1 MTDFGT
7 LRDEPGDVEI
17 TRSEVVYPG
26 RVWDV
31 RSDTFDYNG
40 EATSRDY
47 VDHTGAAAI
56 AAIDDDGRIL
66 LLQQYRHPLR
76 SRDWEIPAG
85 LLDIAGEPPAETA
98 RRELAE
104 EADLTATRWSPLV
117 SINTSP
123 GGSNEV
129 VHIFLAEGLSPA
141 PETYAREAEEA
152 DIRLEWVPLEE
163 AVTAVLEGRMQN
175 AILIVAVLAA
185 AERRRRTADDQPR
198 VSD

>member
-7 LRDEPGDVEI
+7 LRDEPGDYEI

-47 VDHTGAAAI
+47 VDHTGAVAI

-76 SRDWEIPAG
+76 LRDWEVPAG
-85 LLDIAGEPPAETA
+85 LLDIEGEPHIDTA

-129 VHIFLAEGLSPA
+129 VHIFLAEGISPA

-152 DIRLEWVPLEE
+152 DIRLEWVPLED
-163 AVTAVLEGRMQN
+163 AVTAVLDGRMQN
-175 AILIVAVLAA
+175 SILAVAVLSA
-185 AERRRRTADDQPR
+185 AERRRRER
-198 VSD
+198 G

>member
-1 MTDFGT
+1 MTDFST
-7 LRDEPGDVEI
+7 LRDEQVELEV
-17 TRSEVVYPG
+17 TRSDVVYAG

-31 RSDTFDYNG
+31 RSDTFVYNG
-40 EATSRDY
+40 EATVRDY
-47 VDHTGAAAI
+47 VDHTGAVAI

-76 SRDWEIPAG
+76 LRDWEVPAG
-85 LLDIAGEPPAETA
+85 LLDIDGEPPADTA

-104 EADLTATRWSPLV
+104 EADLTAARWSELV

-123 GGSNEV
+123 GGSDEV

-152 DIRLEWVPLEE
+152 DIRLEWVPLED

-175 AILIVAVLAA
+175 AILAVAVLAA
-185 AERRRRTADDQPR
+185 AERRRRGRD
-198 VSD
+198 

>member
-1 MTDFGT
+1 MTDFGA
-7 LRDEPGDVEI
+7 LRDEPAEVEV
-17 TRSEVVYPG
+17 TQSDVVYPG

-47 VDHTGAAAI
+47 VDHTGAVAI

-76 SRDWEIPAG
+76 LRDWEVPAG
-85 LLDIAGEPPAETA
+85 LLDIEGEPPADTA

-117 SINTSP
+117 SVNTSP

-152 DIRLEWVPLEE
+152 DIRLEWVPLED
-163 AVTAVLEGRMQN
+163 AVTAVLDGRMQN
-175 AILIVAVLAA
+175 SILAVAVLAA
-185 AERRRRTADDQPR
+185 AERRRRERD
-198 VSD
+198 

>member
-1 MTDFGT
+1 MTDFT
-7 LRDEPGDVEI
+7 ALRDEPAEVEI

-47 VDHTGAAAI
+47 VDHTGAVAI

-76 SRDWEIPAG
+76 LRDWEVPAG
-85 LLDIAGEPPAETA
+85 LLDIEGEPPADTA

-104 EADLTATRWSPLV
+104 EADLTASRWSELV

-123 GGSNEV
+123 GGSNEA
-129 VHIFLAEGLSPA
+129 VHIFLAEGISPA

-152 DIRLEWVPLEE
+152 DIRLEWVPLED

-175 AILIVAVLAA
+175 AILTVAVLAA
-185 AERRRRTADDQPR
+185 SERRRRAAD
-198 VSD
+198 

>member
-1 MTDFGT
+1 MTDFSA
-7 LRDEPGDVEI
+7 LRDEQVELEV
-17 TRSEVVYPG
+17 TRSDVVYAG

-31 RSDTFDYNG
+31 RSDTFVYNG
-40 EATSRDY
+40 EATVRDY
-47 VDHTGAAAI
+47 VDHTGAVAI

-76 SRDWEIPAG
+76 LRDWEVPAG
-85 LLDIAGEPPAETA
+85 LLDIDGEPPADTA

-104 EADLTATRWSPLV
+104 EADLTAARWSELV

-123 GGSNEV
+123 GGSDEV

-152 DIRLEWVPLEE
+152 DIRIEWVPLED

-175 AILIVAVLAA
+175 AILAVAVLAA
-185 AERRRRTADDQPR
+185 AERRRRGRD
-198 VSD
+198 

>member
-1 MTDFGT
+1 MTDFST
-7 LRDEPGDVEI
+7 LRDEPVELEV
-17 TRSEVVYPG
+17 TRSDVVYAG

-31 RSDTFDYNG
+31 RSDTFVYNG
-40 EATSRDY
+40 EATVRDY
-47 VDHTGAAAI
+47 VDHTGAVAI

-76 SRDWEIPAG
+76 LRDWEVPAG
-85 LLDIAGEPPAETA
+85 LLDIEGEPPADTA

-104 EADLTATRWSPLV
+104 EADLTAARWSELV

-123 GGSNEV
+123 GGSDEV

-152 DIRLEWVPLEE
+152 DIRLEWVPLED
-163 AVTAVLEGRMQN
+163 AVTAVLEGRMRN
-175 AILIVAVLAA
+175 AILTVAVLAA
-185 AERRRRTADDQPR
+185 SERRRRAAG
-198 VSD
+198 

>member
-1 MTDFGT
+1 MTDFAT
-7 LRDEPGDVEI
+7 LRDESTEVEI

-47 VDHTGAAAI
+47 VDHTGAVAV

-66 LLQQYRHPLR
+66 LLQQYRHPIR

-85 LLDIAGEPPAETA
+85 LLDIAGEPPADTA

-104 EADLTATRWSPLV
+104 EADLTAGRWSELV

-123 GGSNEV
+123 GGSDEV
-129 VHIFLAEGLSPA
+129 VHIFLAEDISPA

-152 DIRLEWVPLEE
+152 DIRLEWVPLDDV
-163 AVTAVLEGRMQN
+163 VTAVLEGRMRN

-185 AERRRRTADDQPR
+185 AERRRRA
-198 VSD
+198 VG

>member
-1 MTDFGT
+1 MTDFSA
-7 LRDEPGDVEI
+7 LRDEQVELEV
-17 TRSEVVYPG
+17 TRSDVVYAG

-31 RSDTFDYNG
+31 RSDTFVYNG
-40 EATSRDY
+40 EATVRDY
-47 VDHTGAAAI
+47 VDHTGAVAI

-76 SRDWEIPAG
+76 LRDWEVPAG
-85 LLDIAGEPPAETA
+85 LLDIDGEPPADTA

-104 EADLTATRWSPLV
+104 EADLTAARWSELV

-123 GGSNEV
+123 GGSDEV

-152 DIRLEWVPLEE
+152 DIRLEWVPLED

-175 AILIVAVLAA
+175 AILAVAVLAA
-185 AERRRRTADDQPR
+185 AERRRRGRD
-198 VSD
+198 

>member
-1 MTDFGT
+1 MTDFT
-7 LRDEPGDVEI
+7 ALRDEPAEVAV

-40 EATSRDY
+40 ESTARDY
-47 VDHTGAAAI
+47 VDHTGAVAI

-76 SRDWEIPAG
+76 LRDWEVPAG
-85 LLDIAGEPPAETA
+85 LLDIEGEPPADTA

-104 EADLTATRWSPLV
+104 EADLTASRWSELV

-129 VHIFLAEGLSPA
+129 VHIFLAEGIAPA

-152 DIRLEWVPLEE
+152 DIRLEWVPLED

-175 AILIVAVLAA
+175 AILTVAVLAA
-185 AERRRRTADDQPR
+185 SERRRRAAD
-198 VSD
+198 

>member
-1 MTDFGT
+1 MTDFST
-7 LRDEPGDVEI
+7 LRDEPVELEV
-17 TRSEVVYPG
+17 TRSDVVYAG

-31 RSDTFDYNG
+31 RSDTFVYNG
-40 EATSRDY
+40 EATVRDY
-47 VDHTGAAAI
+47 VDHTGAVAI

-76 SRDWEIPAG
+76 LRDWEVPAG
-85 LLDIAGEPPAETA
+85 LLDIEGEPPADTA

-104 EADLTATRWSPLV
+104 EADLTAARWSELV

-123 GGSNEV
+123 GGSDEV

-152 DIRLEWVPLEE
+152 DIRLEWVPLED
-163 AVTAVLEGRMQN
+163 AVTAVLEGRMRN
-175 AILIVAVLAA
+175 SILTVAVLAA
-185 AERRRRTADDQPR
+185 SERRRRVAG
-198 VSD
+198 